1 MKQDIA
7 AFEAWRKGNHVL
19 PSELTRKLLEALQG
33 APYSAGTAALV
44 TVLAVRIGRHGKQPL
59 LDAQVYGAV
68 LKTLVEAIS
77 GEMAARG
84 GATDVAA

>member
-1 MKQDIA
+1 MKRDLTGLQSS
-7 AFEAWRKGNHVL
+7 RKGKHGTAG
-19 PSELTRKLLEALQG
+19 EYTGKLLKALEG

-44 TVLAVRIGRHGKQPL
+44 TVLAVRIGRHGEQPL

-77 GEMAARG
+77 AEMAARG